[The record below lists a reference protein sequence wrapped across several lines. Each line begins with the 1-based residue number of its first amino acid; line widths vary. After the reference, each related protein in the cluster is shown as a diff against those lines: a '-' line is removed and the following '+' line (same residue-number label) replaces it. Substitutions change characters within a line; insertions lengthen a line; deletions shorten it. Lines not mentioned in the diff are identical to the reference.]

1 MNFVMSLRVVRL
13 LKLLVVSMLLLIFVT
28 KPVLFWI
35 AAAIGIYKLVK
46 SGAFRRFESDQY

>member
-1 MNFVMSLRVVRL
+1 MSLRAVRL
-13 LKLLVVSMLLLIFVT
+13 LKLLVASMLLLIFVT